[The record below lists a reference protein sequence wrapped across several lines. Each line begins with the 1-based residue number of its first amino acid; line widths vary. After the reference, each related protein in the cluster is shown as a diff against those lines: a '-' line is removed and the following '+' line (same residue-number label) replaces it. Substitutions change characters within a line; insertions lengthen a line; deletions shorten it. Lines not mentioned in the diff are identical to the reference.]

1 MPAALHLLRRFFG
14 ALWPG
19 GPPEREEVWVAG
31 TLGDGSPT
39 HVLWRTMSGP
49 DRRHA
54 VAVARRAEAALGA
67 DCTPEALTAALLHDV
82 GKVEAGLGTL
92 GRVPATLV
100 ALGGARRRA
109 PAWSSRR
116 WGARRRVG
124 LYLRHAELGAVLL
137 REAGAPVLAST
148 WAAEHHRPPSEWTI
162 PAPVGA
168 ILKAADDD

>member
-1 MPAALHLLRRFFG
+1 
-14 ALWPG
+14 
-19 GPPEREEVWVAG
+19 
-31 TLGDGSPT
+31 
-39 HVLWRTMSGP
+39 MSGP

-54 VAVARRAEAALGA
+54 VSVARRAEAALGA
-67 DCTPEALTAALLHDV
+67 ICTPEALTAALLHDV

-92 GRVPATLV
+92 WRVPATLV
-100 ALGGARRRA
+100 GMGRARRRA
-109 PAWSSRR
+109 PAWS
-116 WGARRRVG
+116 GLPQGVRRRVG

-137 REAGAPVLAST
+137 REAGAPALAST